1 MDYLALPFPR
11 GQTESDAGNAAV
23 STTRMKELEGR
34 CYKASDDEHGTGQDV
49 TLRIVRNITGG
60 DITVANDFCQ
70 FALTTEGFGRKV
82 SRFGT
87 DCTAG
92 DPGCALD
99 DAYTLVTIPENDL
112 FYVIDKGPVKV
123 RNDLAGSNSR
133 DAHDAL
139 AIDAN
144 GRIKQAVAAAGEA
157 VVGTQDETSTVA
169 SAECLMYARPLFDQQ
184 TES

>member
-1 MDYLALPFPR
+1 MDYLALPWPR
-11 GQTESDAGNAAV
+11 GQTESDQGNVAV
-23 STTRMKELEGR
+23 STTRLKEYEGR
-34 CYKASDDEHGTGQDV
+34 LYKASDTEHGTGQDV
-49 TLRIVRNITGG
+49 TLRIVRNTSGG

-70 FALTTEGFGRKV
+70 FELTTEGFGRKV

-99 DAYTLVTIPENDL
+99 DAYKLVTILENDL

-123 RNDLAGSNSR
+123 RNDLAGSNGR
-133 DAHDAL
+133 AAHDAL
-139 AIDAN
+139 AIDTN

-157 VVGTQDETSTVA
+157 VVGTQDETNTVA
-169 SAECLMYARPLFDQQ
+169 SAECLMYARSLFDQQ